1 MAQEKRQQ
9 IWFAVNKNEK
19 VVMFIDEPTKNESI
33 GKWESK
39 YPYIN
44 SLIYKD
50 ICKLVQQSK
59 MNWNSEAQCVELGIS
74 F

>member
-9 IWFAVNKNEK
+9 IWFAVNKNGKTIMSIE
-19 VVMFIDEPTKNESI
+19 EPKKNEKT
-33 GKWESK
+33 GKWETE

-59 MNWNSEAQCVELGIS
+59 MNWNSECQCVELGIS